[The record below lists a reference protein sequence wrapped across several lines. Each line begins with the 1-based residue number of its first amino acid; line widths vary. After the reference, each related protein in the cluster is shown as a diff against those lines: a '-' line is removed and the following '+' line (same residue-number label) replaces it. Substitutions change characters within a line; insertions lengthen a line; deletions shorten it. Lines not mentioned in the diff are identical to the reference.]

1 MGHPRHLK
9 YANCA
14 EALRHMDSW
23 SSLHFDSTLRDPL
36 LYVVDDSFDHA
47 FGVEHREHIECSEH
61 IYDGASVVYTI
72 FSVEREASIP
82 TPPREIEY
90 RVTWQ
95 NDTDPDRHIAALPA
109 CVDLWCH
116 MELTDFDARLVG
128 SAVLVHARYSY
139 SYSFEP
145 VLVDSEDF

>member
-61 IYDGASVVYTI
+61 TSTMARPSSIRSSQLSVRRP
-72 FSVEREASIP
+72 SP
-82 TPPREIEY
+82 
-90 RVTWQ
+90 
-95 NDTDPDRHIAALPA
+95 H
-109 CVDLWCH
+109 
-116 MELTDFDARLVG
+116 RLVR
-128 SAVLVHARYSY
+128 SSTA
-139 SYSFEP
+139 
-145 VLVDSEDF
+145 